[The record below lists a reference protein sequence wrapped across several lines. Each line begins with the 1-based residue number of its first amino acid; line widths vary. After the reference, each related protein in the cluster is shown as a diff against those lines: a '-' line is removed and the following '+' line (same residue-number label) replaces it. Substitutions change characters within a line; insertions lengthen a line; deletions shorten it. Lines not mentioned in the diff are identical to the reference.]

1 MSFIGLFTLLL
12 AHFITGRGLLQL
24 LQVKVRLLFMV
35 CLSFISGTAIA
46 SFIPF
51 FLELAHQDITPTSVG
66 AGLAVVTVLFSIPWL
81 LKFKQW
87 RYPTMADVNLPE
99 IYEWPFFAI
108 FGYLIFLSVWRCYF
122 YPPNARDMLSGP
134 EVMAELALK
143 EKHII
148 NSLFTVDLQ
157 STNNYLKPPFIT
169 SLQIIYKMF
178 VQPVGQLWLSV
189 FFVNFIVILFALL
202 RERLHKLVACFAL
215 LFFFAMPEVFGY
227 TYLMLFDY
235 SNMVFLFLGM
245 YFLHQFFEEKLN
257 SHFYLSVFLF
267 TIATYIRTE
276 TLILI
281 GFATPLLIFNMYKDK
296 IALPKIAINTVVMM
310 AVPAI
315 VYFLCMNVFVKH
327 YIPIKYDVSN
337 DINKNLGDLGPF
349 FTRLSDISTKLLFD
363 PKVGVIY
370 YCYFPQL
377 FILVAVIDAIAF
389 RKYSKEAVTALYGIG
404 MVYVGLAFI
413 GYLLPLADLMHTT
426 KRGLFKLFPLVM
438 LYYRNSGVLLYIS
451 AKLTDWEQGK
461 SDAPKTATKPL
472 PKKPIP
478 VKA

>member
-1 MSFIGLFTLLL
+1 
-12 AHFITGRGLLQL
+12 
-24 LQVKVRLLFMV
+24 
-35 CLSFISGTAIA
+35 
-46 SFIPF
+46 
-51 FLELAHQDITPTSVG
+51 
-66 AGLAVVTVLFSIPWL
+66 
-81 LKFKQW
+81 
-87 RYPTMADVNLPE
+87 
-99 IYEWPFFAI
+99 
-108 FGYLIFLSVWRCYF
+108 
-122 YPPNARDMLSGP
+122 
-134 EVMAELALK
+134 
-143 EKHII
+143 
-148 NSLFTVDLQ
+148 
-157 STNNYLKPPFIT
+157 
-169 SLQIIYKMF
+169 
-178 VQPVGQLWLSV
+178 
-189 FFVNFIVILFALL
+189 
-202 RERLHKLVACFAL
+202 
-215 LFFFAMPEVFGY
+215 
-227 TYLMLFDY
+227 
-235 SNMVFLFLGM
+235 
-245 YFLHQFFEEKLN
+245 
-257 SHFYLSVFLF
+257 
-267 TIATYIRTE
+267 
-276 TLILI
+276 
-281 GFATPLLIFNMYKDK
+281 MYKDK

-337 DINKNLGDLGPF
+337 DINKNLGDLRPF

-426 KRGLFKLFPLVM
+426 KRGLFKLFPMVM

-451 AKLTDWEQGK
+451 AKLTDWEEGK

-478 VKA
+478 AKA